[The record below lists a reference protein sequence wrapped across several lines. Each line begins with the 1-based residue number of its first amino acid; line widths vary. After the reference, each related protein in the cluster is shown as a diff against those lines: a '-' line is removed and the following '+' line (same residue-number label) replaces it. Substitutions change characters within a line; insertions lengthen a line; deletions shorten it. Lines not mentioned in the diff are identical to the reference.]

1 MVYLSEDIIKYIIDF
16 CDVPTLYS
24 CCINKNLTDYIH
36 RKDWKN
42 IWLQI
47 TKHKKTALTEFDKK
61 TTPTNDSEYKDIV
74 RLAGFS
80 GCMFCEKK
88 NIRKVWW
95 QFKIRSC
102 AECIYDRTIGD
113 WEFEDKL
120 PKHVYENLPYTTK
133 QMYNRY
139 YGTYIIKFY
148 WKSKINELLRLHPPV
163 PHPPPPPVPL
173 AQPKRI
179 NKIPTEQELETQRNR
194 KEEINSICLL
204 HNIQLNEAEIYSET
218 YNKNIKVMSK
228 LQKKNFIQSKIPEIQ
243 KEITAKKEEIRVKEI
258 ELENRR
264 LENIRI
270 KNKNMEI
277 QQIQKEYFLMYKEDM
292 RKILVNNISNEKN
305 MTCDIC
311 KTNRL
316 FCIKGLFDHRR
327 DAHKIL

>member
-16 CDVPTLYS
+16 CDVETLYS
-24 CCINKNLTDYIH
+24 FCVVNKKLTDYIN

-61 TTPTNDSEYKDIV
+61 TTSTNDSEYKDIV

-95 QFKIRSC
+95 QFNVRSC
-102 AECIYDRTIGD
+102 AECIYDRTLGE
-113 WEFEDKL
+113 WEFENKL

-148 WKSKINELLRLHPPV
+148 WKPKINELLRLHPPA
-163 PHPPPPPVPL
+163 PPPPPPPP
-173 AQPKRI
+173 AEPKRI
-179 NKIPTEQELETQRNR
+179 KKIHTDQELETQRNR
-194 KEEINSICLL
+194 KDEINNICLS
-204 HNIQLNEAEIYSET
+204 HHIQLNEAEIYSET

-228 LQKKNFIQSKIPEIQ
+228 LQKKNFIECKIPEIQ
-243 KEITAKKEEIRVKEI
+243 KEITAKKEEMRVKEI
-258 ELENRR
+258 ELEKRR
-264 LENIRI
+264 LE
-270 KNKNMEI
+270 NMEI
-277 QQIQKEYFLMYKEDM
+277 QQIQKEYCLMYKEDT
-292 RKILVNNISNEKN
+292 RKIIVNHVSNKKN

-316 FCIKGLFDHRR
+316 FCIKGLSDHRR
-327 DAHKIL
+327 DAHQIL